1 MLEVEAKI
9 WRKSLRGDMCKA
21 RKECG
26 EHRHFGERGAI
37 RAGKVMIKWSKF
49 QEEGVVEKA
58 LGHTSNASATE
69 RPDKVS
75 NVGSDSQS
83 SVGSG
88 ESFKAEE

>member
-1 MLEVEAKI
+1 
-9 WRKSLRGDMCKA
+9 
-21 RKECG
+21 
-26 EHRHFGERGAI
+26 
-37 RAGKVMIKWSKF
+37 MIKWSKF